1 MNKLPLIVGAG
12 MLLSLAYA
20 GEESGWTWEY
30 KPLRATYSIYSGEL
44 GEREAPT
51 KIDRKLAIKVTGQA
65 AKEIFDSIYPDAN
78 VTCSSEKGE
87 RLRSKQNLWCI
98 YQPSSGY
105 RCYFGFNLRT
115 GASIAGGDC

>member
-20 GEESGWTWEY
+20 GEKSGWTWEY
-30 KPLRATYSIYSGEL
+30 KPLRAAYSIYSGEL

-51 KIDRKLAIKVTGQA
+51 KTDRKLAINVTGPA

-87 RLRSKQNLWCI
+87 RMRRKQNLWCI

-105 RCYFGFNLRT
+105 ECYLGFNLRT
-115 GASIAGGDC
+115 GASIPGGEC